1 MASAGSVA
9 PCELEIEVLVLD
21 GFCGLCVQTVPC
33 PCSLRPR
40 REGFEML
47 HVAASIAF
55 SAALLTTAELVR
67 VGFHTED
74 YLIWLLRVYVSGEQI
89 PSSCLG

>member
-1 MASAGSVA
+1 
-9 PCELEIEVLVLD
+9 
-21 GFCGLCVQTVPC
+21 
-33 PCSLRPR
+33 
-40 REGFEML
+40 ML

-74 YLIWLLRVYVSGEQI
+74 YLVWLLRVYLSGEQI